1 MRVNS
6 ILKKEG
12 ITPIKKL
19 DNLKVNSI
27 AKNISIKLCLAFPEY
42 ALNRNTL
49 FSNLSRIHMY
59 IAKMP
64 QDFFGAKYF
73 YKNNS
78 IYFHEDLSLK
88 EMTNLAV
95 HECIHYIQQIIDN
108 KDNIVRMGLYDFQTG
123 LALNEAAVQLM
134 ACKANML
141 DIVKEKYYN
150 IDLNTISPNY
160 YPLQCAILNQM
171 SYFTG
176 TYPLYHSTLNSND
189 IFKNTFIAKS
199 DKKTYEIIDK
209 NLNQLLELENDLHF
223 FASELQ
229 YTDKISSIRLINYL
243 IDIRKK
249 NIINLFFK
257 TQNLIIKKCF
267 TEEFN
272 VIRNKKDIRIFIKRL
287 YNFKNVIGFTEDYS
301 FYNNFYCE
309 MMSAL
314 DIKRAA
320 IEKYGEINLFESQT
334 MALTI
339 FKETK
344 EKFAFFKTFIIK
356 LKKLLDI
363 NQAKENNINDF

>member
-12 ITPIKKL
+12 IVPIQKL
-19 DNLKVNSI
+19 DTLKVNSI
-27 AKNISIKLCLAFPEY
+27 ARSISLKLCLAFPEY
-42 ALNRNTL
+42 GLNKNTL
-49 FSNLSRIHMY
+49 FSNLSRINMY

-78 IYFHEDLSLK
+78 IYFHEGLSLK
-88 EMTNLAV
+88 EMASLAV

-108 KDNIVRMGLYDFQTG
+108 KDNIVRMGLSDLVSG
-123 LALNEAAVQLM
+123 LGINEAAVQLM
-134 ACKANML
+134 SCEANL
-141 DIVKEKYYN
+141 LEKTKERYYSIDI
-150 IDLNTISPNY
+150 NTISPNY
-160 YPLQCAILNQM
+160 YPLQCTILTQM
-171 SYFTG
+171 AYFTG

-189 IFKNTFIAKS
+189 IFKNTFVSKS
-199 DKKTYEIIDK
+199 DDKTYENIQK
-209 NLNQLLELENDLHF
+209 NLDQILELENDLHF
-223 FASELQ
+223 FSLELQ

-243 IDIRKK
+243 IEARKK
-249 NIINLFFK
+249 SIINIFFK

-272 VIRNKKDIRIFIKRL
+272 NIRNKKDIRLFIKRL
-287 YNFKNVIGFTEDYS
+287 YNFKNVIGSTDDYS
-301 FYNNFYCE
+301 FYNNFYVE

-314 DIKRAA
+314 DIKREK
-320 IEKYGEINLFESQT
+320 IEQYGEINLFESQT

-344 EKFAFFKTFIIK
+344 QSFAFFKTFISKI
-356 LKKLLDI
+356 KKLFDI
-363 NQAKENNINDF
+363 NQSKQTNVNDF